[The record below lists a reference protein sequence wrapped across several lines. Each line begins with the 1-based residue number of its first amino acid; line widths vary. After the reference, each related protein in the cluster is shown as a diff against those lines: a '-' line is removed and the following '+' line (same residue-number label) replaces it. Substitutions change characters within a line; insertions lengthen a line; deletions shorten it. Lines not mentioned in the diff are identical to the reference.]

1 MANTPAVDQVLQMSR
16 DLTGEATA
24 YAGRGAY
31 EPEMD
36 SMLRQIQ
43 VAIGALQTALQST
56 AFIISQ
62 RPQSPVAPA
71 VATVEPA
78 KKK

>member
-43 VAIGALQTALQST
+43 VAVGALQAALAST
-56 AFIISQ
+56 AFLIGQ
-62 RPQSPVAPA
+62 RPPQMNAA
-71 VATVEPA
+71 AAIEPP
-78 KKK
+78 KKR